1 MIFYNGFNLLVDVL
15 IGLTVWFFTYRT
27 ACWDGYEAGVI
38 DEITAEE
45 NYNNTG
51 ESNE

>member
-1 MIFYNGFNLLVDVL
+1 MMFYNGFNLMIDVVL
-15 IGLTVWFFTYRT
+15 GLAVWFFTYR
-27 ACWDGYEAGVI
+27 AAWWDGYEAGVI

-45 NYNNTG
+45 NYNNKG

>member
-1 MIFYNGFNLLVDVL
+1 MMFYNGFNLMIDVVL
-15 IGLTVWFFTYRT
+15 GLAVWFFTYRT
-27 ACWDGYEAGVI
+27 AWWDGYEAGVI

-45 NYNNTG
+45 SYNNKG